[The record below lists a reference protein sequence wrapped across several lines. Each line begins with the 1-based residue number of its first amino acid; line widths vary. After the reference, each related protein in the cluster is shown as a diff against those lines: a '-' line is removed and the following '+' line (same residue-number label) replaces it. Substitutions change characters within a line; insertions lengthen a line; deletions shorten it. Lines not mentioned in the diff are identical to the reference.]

1 VSVRVAVKPELLSWA
16 LERARLD
23 LDDVAPRFPNL
34 ARWIAGDAQ
43 PTLKQLE
50 QFARAMHTPIGFLFL
65 PEPPI
70 EPLPI
75 PDFRTIADKPIAR
88 PSPDLLDTLYVCQER
103 QDWYRDWARTV
114 AEDARAFVGTV
125 RLGDD
130 IVRIAATIRQ
140 TLGFDLDARRKLSTW
155 TDALRSM
162 IELAEAVGVLVMVNG
177 IVGCNTHRKLD
188 RNEFRGF
195 ALSDPFAPLVFINGA
210 DTKAAQMF
218 TLAHELV
225 HLWLGQSALSDA
237 EASAPPAQATERWC
251 NEIAAELLVPLDV
264 FQQEFK
270 RSAPLDAEMARL
282 ARVFKV
288 STLVVLRRMHDAG
301 GLGRNAYWKAF
312 EAERVRLR
320 DVPKGSS
327 GGDFYRSQAARNS
340 RRFARALIADTLE
353 GNTLYRD
360 AFHMLGIKRDAT
372 FREMSAQLGYPA

>member
-1 VSVRVAVKPELLSWA
+1 
-16 LERARLD
+16 
-23 LDDVAPRFPNL
+23 
-34 ARWIAGDAQ
+34 
-43 PTLKQLE
+43 
-50 QFARAMHTPIGFLFL
+50 LFL

-188 RNEFRGF
+188 PNEFRGF

-282 ARVFKV
+282 QGQHAGRAPTHAR
-288 STLVVLRRMHDAG
+288 RRG
-301 GLGRNAYWKAF
+301 T
-312 EAERVRLR
+312 
-320 DVPKGSS
+320 
-327 GGDFYRSQAARNS
+327 RSQRVLES
-340 RRFARALIADTLE
+340 LRGRA
-353 GNTLYRD
+353 G
-360 AFHMLGIKRDAT
+360 
-372 FREMSAQLGYPA
+372 SAS

>member
-188 RNEFRGF
+188 PNEFRGF

-372 FREMSAQLGYPA
+372 FREMSAQLGCPA